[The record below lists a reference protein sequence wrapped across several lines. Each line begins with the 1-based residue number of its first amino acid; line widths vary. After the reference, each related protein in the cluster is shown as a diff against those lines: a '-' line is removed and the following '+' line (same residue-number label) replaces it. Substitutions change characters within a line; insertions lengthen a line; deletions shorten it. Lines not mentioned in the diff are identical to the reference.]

1 MRERK
6 DTTLLKFLYHFIPA
20 IIGSEMWKEKQ
31 CSTNISDP
39 FTVSNEV
46 FLFFTIENNFDQW
59 NSKQTNNVSTTTQ
72 AMIFR
77 NDDEL
82 TFCDFNR

>member
-1 MRERK
+1 
-6 DTTLLKFLYHFIPA
+6 
-20 IIGSEMWKEKQ
+20 MWKEKQ
-31 CSTNISDP
+31 CSTGISDL

-59 NSKQTNNVSTTTQ
+59 KSKQTNNVSSTTKG
-72 AMIFR
+72 MIFG

-82 TFCDFNR
+82 TICDLDR